1 METGWLRES
10 FKEMNENK
18 RILRFYK
25 KNIPYIMERLIDI
38 CKSPE
43 TGINIWFSLYM
54 TTSYINSRDINH
66 SVIYIYL
73 L

>member
-54 TTSYINSRDINH
+54 T
-66 SVIYIYL
+66 
-73 L
+73 